1 MYARPSLP
9 PPPPPCAGLPS
20 GLSVQ
25 ANVAKECEEEAGFAP
40 HLAARAVPAQCR
52 PGPPSRPGVPA
63 RRLGAVHAAQLVQHS
78 AGPEVRVGKAGSQL
92 VQPGFGGHEPVGE
105 KARRGQGLFNTMV

>member
-1 MYARPSLP
+1 MRADL
-9 PPPPPCAGLPS
+9 
-20 GLSVQ
+20 VQ
-25 ANVAKECEEEAGFAP
+25 TVCV
-40 HLAARAVPAQCR
+40 AARAVPAQCR